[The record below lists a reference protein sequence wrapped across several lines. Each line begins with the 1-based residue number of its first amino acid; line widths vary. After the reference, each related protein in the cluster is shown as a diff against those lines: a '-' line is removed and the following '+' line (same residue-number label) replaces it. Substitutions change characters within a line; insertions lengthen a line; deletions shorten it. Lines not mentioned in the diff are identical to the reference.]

1 MNCPGCGAPLEAR
14 DFDGV
19 TQVDFCPSCF
29 GVWYDLADL
38 AVPLELAEGRQ
49 GQRRCPRD
57 GKAMVVGRLEGTKVE
72 ADRCLTCG
80 GFYLDSGE
88 VQKLRESLGV
98 DKLVGEK
105 GSVPPLPAP
114 GASTVHPSPKPSA
127 GGGGERRREKAQA
140 RRFEPRDSSSASNP
154 DEARAPVVLREG
166 RHYRHFQTS
175 RPMVTYVLGEFP
187 WQARVGDEAKTRDF
201 ICPPFLL
208 SQEVTDSDKT
218 WSHGEYLEP
227 SEVWTAFGLAGAPPE
242 RRAVA
247 PAQPNP
253 HDESWSF
260 LKTWGA
266 VAAVAA
272 VGIFSILAMRAL
284 NQVVFAQE
292 YAVDLASPNP
302 ERSFV
307 TPEFD
312 LPGRAS
318 SVRVDLETNVTN
330 NWAFVR
336 MALINAETGAA
347 THFEREVAYYYGSD
361 DGESWSEGTRSDTV
375 YLSRVPPGRY
385 YLHVDPEA
393 SASFMLTIR
402 LTRDAPRGLHLFVA
416 MALLLLPFGWTW
428 ARHHAFEVGRWTES
442 DHPLTSA
449 SDDEDDE

>member
-1 MNCPGCGAPLEAR
+1 MSCPGCGAPLETR
-14 DFDGV
+14 DFDGR

-38 AVPLELAEGRQ
+38 ALSLELAEGRQ

-88 VQKLRESLGV
+88 VQKLREALGV

-114 GASTVHPSPKPSA
+114 GASTAHPSPKPPKP
-127 GGGGERRREKAQA
+127 RREKEQA
-140 RRFEPRDSSSASNP
+140 RTPEPRDSSSSSNP
-154 DEARAPVVLREG
+154 DEAQAPVVLREG

-175 RPMVTYVLGEFP
+175 WPKVTYVLGEFP
-187 WQARVGDEAKTRDF
+187 WQARVGDEAKARDF
-201 ICPPFLL
+201 IAPPFLL

-227 SEVWTAFGLAGAPPE
+227 AEVWAGFGLPGDPPE
-242 RRAVA
+242 RRSAG

-253 HDESWSF
+253 HDESWTF
-260 LKTWGA
+260 LRVWGSLA
-266 VAAVAA
+266 GVAAVAL
-272 VGIFSILAMRAL
+272 FSFLAMRAL
-284 NQVVFAQE
+284 NMEVLSQE

-302 ERSFV
+302 EHAFV
-307 TPEFD
+307 THEFN
-312 LPGRAS
+312 LPGGPS

-330 NWAFVR
+330 NWAFIR
-336 MALINAETGAA
+336 LALIDAETGTA

-361 DGESWSEGTRSDTV
+361 DGESWSEGSRTDTV
-375 YLSRVPPGRY
+375 YLPKVPPGRY
-385 YLHVDPEA
+385 YMHVDPEA
-393 SASFMLTIR
+393 SASFTMR
-402 LTRDAPRGLHLFVA
+402 LIVTRDSPRILYLFVA
-416 MALLLLPFGWTW
+416 MALLMLPFGWTW
-428 ARHHAFEVGRWTES
+428 ARHHTFEVGRWTES
-442 DHPLTSA
+442 DHPMSSA